1 MSLEYERL
9 RPKRF
14 PKKSYKS
21 SMEARYWKKFQN
33 VPLESTKDSDNMMRS
48 DISFCQGS
56 VANLMA
62 TAVSA
67 RVDIYKLTQPST
79 EAEDPEFAEGLKP
92 IQRIFKFKDL
102 ATAVSLR

>member
-1 MSLEYERL
+1 MSLDYQRL

-21 SMEARYWKKFQN
+21 SMEARYWKRFQN
-33 VPLESTKDSDNMMRS
+33 VPLESTKDSDSMLRS
-48 DISFCQGS
+48 DISFCQG
-56 VANLMA
+56 AMPNLMA

-67 RVDIYKLTQPST
+67 RVDIFKLSQPSI
-79 EAEDPEFAEGLKP
+79 EDDSEFSEGIKP
-92 IQRIFKFKDL
+92 VQRIFKFKDV